1 MKIYESAVKKP
12 IMTILVFIGVI
23 ILGLFSLRNL
33 SVDLLPKIDMNML
46 MVITTYQG
54 ASAAD
59 VETNVTRPLE
69 NVLNTVPSL
78 KELTSSSRENRSVVT
93 MQFEFGKDLDELT
106 NDVRDK
112 LSLVKA
118 MLPENAEEPII
129 MKFSTDMI
137 PVIMLSATAEKS
149 IPALYR
155 ILDDNVANRLA
166 RIDGVGSVSIAG
178 APQRQIQVYVDP
190 VKMEAHKLTVEGIAQ
205 KIGAENI
212 NIPAGT
218 MDVGNETFS
227 LRVQGEFKDPK
238 EINNIIVGNYGGKSI
253 FLSDVATV
261 TDSFEERVQ
270 ESYTNGVQGA
280 VMVVQKQSGA
290 NTVDIANQVL
300 KALPEIQKNLPP
312 DVKITVINDTS
323 DGIKNTINGLTE
335 TVLFAF
341 IFVIIVVLFFLGR
354 WRATII
360 IILTIPVSLVAS
372 FIYLYASGGTLNIIS
387 LSSLS
392 IAIGM
397 VVDDAIVVLENI
409 TTHIERGSRPKSAA
423 VHGTNEVSLS
433 VVAST
438 LTLIAVFF
446 PLTLVTGFAG
456 VMFKELGWIVTIIMT
471 MSLICAM
478 TLTPMLSSQML
489 RLDRNPTKL
498 TQKIYS
504 PIQRFLDW
512 LDNAYTRF
520 VNWTVR
526 NRKKTILFTTLFFIL
541 SLLPVGLIG
550 TEFFPASDDG
560 YISAKIELPIGTRM
574 EITRELAL
582 ELQKKWKEENPE
594 IETISFSVGQAS
606 SSNVWGSLQSNGSHI
621 IDMDCRLVSIKN
633 RDKSVF
639 DLIAKFQAELDKMP
653 EIRKSNVST
662 GENGMMGGQ
671 SNLEID
677 IFGYDF
683 NKTDQIAR
691 DLSTRFGKIE
701 GLTNIQVS
709 REEYVPEFQVDFDR
723 EKLAMHGL
731 NIATASNFLKNR
743 INGLTASLYREDG
756 QEYFIR
762 ISYDPRYRQS
772 LTDVENILIYN
783 TQGSP
788 VRVKDLG
795 TVVERFTPPTIQ
807 RKDRQRVVTVSATLS
822 GTTIDKAVTAI
833 KTEIDKVEIPS
844 DIIIDIGGSY
854 EEQQESFADLGI
866 LFFIIILLVYI
877 VMASQFESLTY
888 PFIIMFSVPFGISG
902 VILAMVITGG
912 TLNIMSFIGLIMLVG
927 IVVKNGIVL
936 VDYINLNRER
946 GMGIIR
952 AVVAGGKSRLRPV
965 LMTTATT
972 ILGMLPLALSQ
983 SEGSEMWRPMAVTV
997 IGGLSVSTVLTLL
1010 VVPVL
1015 YTIAAGIGVK
1025 RQSKKMA
1032 KKLQVK

>member
-1 MKIYESAVKKP
+1 
-12 IMTILVFIGVI
+12 
-23 ILGLFSLRNL
+23 
-33 SVDLLPKIDMNML
+33 
-46 MVITTYQG
+46 
-54 ASAAD
+54 
-59 VETNVTRPLE
+59 
-69 NVLNTVPSL
+69 
-78 KELTSSSRENRSVVT
+78 
-93 MQFEFGKDLDELT
+93 
-106 NDVRDK
+106 
-112 LSLVKA
+112 
-118 MLPENAEEPII
+118 
-129 MKFSTDMI
+129 
-137 PVIMLSATAEKS
+137 
-149 IPALYR
+149 
-155 ILDDNVANRLA
+155 
-166 RIDGVGSVSIAG
+166 
-178 APQRQIQVYVDP
+178 
-190 VKMEAHKLTVEGIAQ
+190 
-205 KIGAENI
+205 
-212 NIPAGT
+212 
-218 MDVGNETFS
+218 
-227 LRVQGEFKDPK
+227 
-238 EINNIIVGNYGGKSI
+238 
-253 FLSDVATV
+253 
-261 TDSFEERVQ
+261 
-270 ESYTNGVQGA
+270 
-280 VMVVQKQSGA
+280 
-290 NTVDIANQVL
+290 
-300 KALPEIQKNLPP
+300 
-312 DVKITVINDTS
+312 
-323 DGIKNTINGLTE
+323 
-335 TVLFAF
+335 
-341 IFVIIVVLFFLGR
+341 
-354 WRATII
+354 
-360 IILTIPVSLVAS
+360 
-372 FIYLYASGGTLNIIS
+372 
-387 LSSLS
+387 
-392 IAIGM
+392 
-397 VVDDAIVVLENI
+397 
-409 TTHIERGSRPKSAA
+409 
-423 VHGTNEVSLS
+423 
-433 VVAST
+433 
-438 LTLIAVFF
+438 
-446 PLTLVTGFAG
+446 
-456 VMFKELGWIVTIIMT
+456 
-471 MSLICAM
+471 
-478 TLTPMLSSQML
+478 
-489 RLDRNPTKL
+489 
-498 TQKIYS
+498 
-504 PIQRFLDW
+504 
-512 LDNAYTRF
+512 
-520 VNWTVR
+520 
-526 NRKKTILFTTLFFIL
+526 
-541 SLLPVGLIG
+541 
-550 TEFFPASDDG
+550 
-560 YISAKIELPIGTRM
+560 
-574 EITRELAL
+574 
-582 ELQKKWKEENPE
+582 
-594 IETISFSVGQAS
+594 
-606 SSNVWGSLQSNGSHI
+606 
-621 IDMDCRLVSIKN
+621 MDCRLVSIKN

-833 KTEIDKVEIPS
+833 KTEIDKVEVPS
-844 DIIIDIGGSY
+844 DVIIDIGGSY

>member
-1 MKIYESAVKKP
+1 
-12 IMTILVFIGVI
+12 MTILVFVGVI

-33 SVDLLPKIDMNML
+33 SVDLMPKIEMNVL

-59 VETNVTRPLE
+59 IETNVTRPLE
-69 NVLNTVPSL
+69 NVLNTVPNL
-78 KELTSSSRENRSVVT
+78 KKLSSTSRENRSVVT
-93 MQFEFGKDLDELT
+93 LQFEFGKDLDELT

-112 LSLVKA
+112 LNLVKA
-118 MLPENAEEPII
+118 MLPENSEEPII

-137 PVIMLSATAEKS
+137 PVIMFSATADKS

-155 ILDDNVANRLA
+155 ILDDNVVNRLA

-190 VKMEAHKLTVEGIAQ
+190 IKLEAHKLTVESIAQ
-205 KIGAENI
+205 KIGAENL

-227 LRVQGEFKDPK
+227 LRVQGEFKDPS
-238 EINNIIVGNYGGKSI
+238 EINNIIVGSFGGKAI
-253 FLSDVATV
+253 YLSDVATV
-261 TDSFEERVQ
+261 ADGFEERVQ

-280 VMVVQKQSGA
+280 VIVVQKQSGA

-300 KALPEIQKNLPP
+300 KAIPEIEKNLPP
-312 DVKITVINDTS
+312 DVKLTVTNDTS
-323 DGIKNTINGLTE
+323 DGIKKTINGLVE

-341 IFVIIVVLFFLGR
+341 IFVMIVVLFFLGR

-360 IILTIPVSLVAS
+360 IILTIPVSLIAS
-372 FIYLYASGGTLNIIS
+372 FIYLYATGGTLNIVS

-478 TLTPMLSSQML
+478 TLTPMLSAQML

-498 TQKIYS
+498 TKKIYA

-512 LDNAYTRF
+512 LDMKYAKF
-520 VNWTVR
+520 INWTVR
-526 NRKKTILFTTLFFIL
+526 NRKKTVLFASLFFIV
-541 SLLPVGLIG
+541 SLIPMITVG

-560 YISAKIELPIGTRM
+560 YISARVELPVGTRM
-574 EITRELAL
+574 ELTRELAMD
-582 ELQKKWKEENPE
+582 LQKKWKAENPE

-606 SSNVWGSLQSNGSHI
+606 SANVWGSLQNNASNVI
-621 IDMDCRLVSIKN
+621 AIDISLVDLKL
-633 RDKSVF
+633 RDKSVYE
-639 DLIAKFQAELDKMP
+639 LIEKLQKELALIP

-662 GENGMMGGQ
+662 GQRGMMGGQ
-671 SNLEID
+671 SQLEID
-677 IFGYDF
+677 VFGYDF
-683 NKTDQIAR
+683 EQTDRIAQ
-691 DLSTRFGKIE
+691 DLNERFKKIH
-701 GLTNIQVS
+701 GLANIQIS
-709 REEYVPEFQVDFDR
+709 REEYVPEYQVDFDR
-723 EKLAMHGL
+723 DKLALNGL
-731 NIATASNFLKNR
+731 SVATASNFLKNR

-756 QEYFIR
+756 EEYFVR
-762 ISYDPRYRQS
+762 VSYDPRYRQS
-772 LTDVENILIYN
+772 LADVENILIYN
-783 TQGSP
+783 MQGSP
-788 VRVKDLG
+788 VRVKEVG
-795 TVVERFTPPTIQ
+795 TVVERFTPPTIE
-807 RKDRQRVVTVSATLS
+807 RKDRQRVVTVTATLS
-822 GTTIDKAVTAI
+822 GTTMDKAVSAI
-833 KTEIDKVEIPS
+833 KNEISQIEVPSEIF
-844 DIIIDIGGSY
+844 IDIGGSY
-854 EEQQESFADLGI
+854 EEQQESFADLGV
-866 LFFIIILLVYI
+866 LFLIIVLLVYI

-888 PFIIMFSVPFGISG
+888 PFIIMFSVPFGLSG
-902 VILAMVITGG
+902 VVLAMWLTNG
-912 TLNIMSFIGLIMLVG
+912 TLNIMSFIGLIMLIG

-952 AVVAGGKSRLRPV
+952 SVVSGGRSRLRPV

-997 IGGLSVSTVLTLL
+997 IGGLTVSTVLTLL
-1010 VVPVL
+1010 VIPVL
-1015 YTIAAGIGVK
+1015 YAISAGIGVK
-1025 RQSKKMA
+1025 RESRKMA
-1032 KKLQVK
+1032 KKLAVSEHASGAVF